1 MTTTP
6 TTPTTPT
13 TAPKPPHT
21 HRPHRPHRSHRRL
34 AETVA
39 SVAVLLLALV
49 ATGIVVAVGDRF
61 HARADVTT
69 TGEQQLAPRTLAVLN
84 QVASL
89 GEIEIVVAVDSSAVE
104 PWSRQTVLDVLDL
117 FGNAANVR
125 AAEIDISSADG
136 QARYTRLLQRLVDR
150 EQAGIDQHVE
160 TIAAASALTA
170 ETARALEQQLAPA
183 LNALGTALPGTDA
196 NTRTARS
203 GLDQWA
209 ALFRVGSRQLAE
221 AAARAG
227 RALTEPDPA
236 FPIPPLDAVE
246 TALRNAMLQR
256 TTELE
261 ALAGDLDEVAA
272 LEGAAA
278 ASTLAD
284 RARTL
289 RDQLAR
295 EADALARLPRLDVL
309 RVAKALGSAEVALVI
324 GPPGTGVT
332 GIDIRTLYEPTIV
345 AADGTRTMGDVRLR
359 AEELLASAVSSV
371 GSTARPIVVL
381 THGESRPILEA
392 ASFFSGIRNRL
403 SQRGIDVAEWAAS
416 RDAEPPAITDLDP
429 DGVRPVVYLVLSPD
443 SSASTR
449 NEDDLSG
456 PERANALGRA
466 VSLLLARREPVLIS
480 LNPSVLPSYGER
492 DPIAAPLAD
501 LGIIAGTATPLL
513 RRISDTRSSRV
524 LTEFALRAPHTPD
537 PGDTPHSAHSA
548 HSAHA
553 ILAATRNLP
562 TALSWPIP
570 LTTSPDATV
579 TTTPLLTIDADPGN
593 DTDPAI
599 WGESQWLRLWQ
610 TPAKQRQLLP
620 DPPRFDAGVDQS
632 APAGGGGGPWV
643 VALAATRTDQAAG
656 ARSGRVVVV
665 GSNAWFADP
674 LAFAYETTDGRVAL
688 RTPGNAELFEA
699 AILWLAGQDELI
711 AASASARARP
721 LIKPLDPRTLTA
733 LRWALVAGLPL
744 LTLGLGIVWRIV
756 RG

>member
-1 MTTTP
+1 MTTT
-6 TTPTTPT
+6 T
-13 TAPKPPHT
+13 PPH
-21 HRPHRPHRSHRRL
+21 RSPHRSHRRL
-34 AETVA
+34 AETAA
-39 SVAVLLLALV
+39 SFAVLLLALV
-49 ATGIVVAVGDRF
+49 AAGVVVAVGDRF

-69 TGEQQLAPRTLAVLN
+69 TGEQQLAPRTLAVLD
-84 QVASL
+84 QVAAL

-117 FGNAANVR
+117 FGNAGNVR
-125 AAEIDISSADG
+125 AAEIDIGSADG

-196 NTRTARS
+196 NTRAARS

-227 RALTEPDPA
+227 RALTEPDPS
-236 FPIPPLDAVE
+236 FPIPPLDDVE

-278 ASTLAD
+278 ASALAD

-295 EADALARLPRLDVL
+295 EADALTRLPRLDVL
-309 RVAKALGSAEVALVI
+309 RVAKALGAAEVALVI

-416 RDAEPPAITDLDP
+416 RDAEPPTLTDLDP
-429 DGVRPVVYLVLSPD
+429 DGLRPVVYLVLSPD
-443 SSASTR
+443 SSASAR
-449 NEDDLSG
+449 NEDDLPG

-513 RRISDTRSSRV
+513 RRVADTRSSRV
-524 LTEFALRAPHTPD
+524 LTEFALRAPA
-537 PGDTPHSAHSA
+537 PGDAPHAPHA
-548 HSAHA
+548 PHSAHA
-553 ILAATRNLP
+553 ILEATRNLP

-570 LTTSPDATV
+570 LTTAPDATV
-579 TTTPLLTIDADPGN
+579 TTTPLLTIDADPHVGN
-593 DTDPAI
+593 DTDTHAGSDVGGDPAI

-610 TPAKQRQLLP
+610 TPAEQRQLLP
-620 DPPRFDAGVDQS
+620 DPPRFDEGVDRRV
-632 APAGGGGGPWV
+632 PADGGPWV
-643 VALAATRTDQAAG
+643 VALAATRPDQAEN
-656 ARSGRVVVV
+656 ARSGRIVVV

-721 LIKPLDPRTLTA
+721 LIKPLDPGTLTA